1 MVTKQQKKDQCES
14 GQLYKEKGNQDYNQQ
29 NQANTQE
36 LNLQE
41 LSNHSLEHKW
51 TQIMEHPNERNQR
64 QASAKKKNKTNNY
77 WIPRH

>member
-41 LSNHSLEHKW
+41 LSNHSLEHK
-51 TQIMEHPNERNQR
+51 
-64 QASAKKKNKTNNY
+64 
-77 WIPRH
+77 